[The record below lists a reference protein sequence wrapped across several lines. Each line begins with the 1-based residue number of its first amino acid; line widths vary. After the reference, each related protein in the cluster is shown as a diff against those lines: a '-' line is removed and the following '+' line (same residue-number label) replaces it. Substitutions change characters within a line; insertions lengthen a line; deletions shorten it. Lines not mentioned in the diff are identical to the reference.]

1 MSEQT
6 DSASAWVLAHAKAMP
21 DAPAVDSPWTRLSYR
36 QLAER
41 MLSLAGHL
49 RAAGVKRGE
58 RVLIALPLGCAA
70 VVAGLAVQALG
81 ACAVELDRETSAASL
96 DAILAQTGA
105 RHAFLFGQDTRRWTA
120 RTQLTHLWVVH
131 SARPPERMRGL
142 LAPAACTWVQ
152 EDGSVDP
159 EARAEALESPPP
171 TPPEAH
177 ASIVYTSG
185 STGTPRGVIQT
196 FGNIAA
202 NTHSIVEYLG
212 LTPRDRAMLI
222 LPLHYC
228 YGKSV
233 LQTHLRVGGSVFLD
247 PRFMYPRVVLEAMA
261 TEACTGF
268 AGVPLT
274 FELLRRQATPESLA
288 KLNLRYLTQAGGGMA
303 PETVRWTREV
313 FHPAELF
320 VMYGQTEATA
330 RLSYLPPARAQQKAG
345 SIGIAIP
352 GVELRVVG
360 EEGAPLPVGE
370 TGHLVA
376 RGANVTPGYLGAPED
391 TRSILRDGWLWTGD
405 LAWRDADGFFFLEG
419 RAKEILKIGGHR
431 VSPAELE
438 HTLARHPAVLEV
450 AVVGVPDELGGEAAV
465 AVVVI
470 QPDTPLRE
478 ESLRRFCRE
487 SLPAHKV
494 PRHVMFTEA
503 LPRGPNGKVLKA
515 ELRMHVMSPVSSL
528 ESRPSR

>member
-1 MSEQT
+1 
-6 DSASAWVLAHAKAMP
+6 
-21 DAPAVDSPWTRLSYR
+21 
-36 QLAER
+36 
-41 MLSLAGHL
+41 
-49 RAAGVKRGE
+49 
-58 RVLIALPLGCAA
+58 
-70 VVAGLAVQALG
+70 
-81 ACAVELDRETSAASL
+81 L
-96 DAILAQTGA
+96 DAILTQTGA
-105 RHAFLFGQDTRRWTA
+105 RHAFLFGQDARRWTA
-120 RTQLTHLWVVH
+120 RTPLTHLWVVH
-131 SARPPERMRGL
+131 PTRPPERMRES
-142 LAPAACTWVQ
+142 LARAACTWLQ
-152 EDGSVDP
+152 EDGAVDP
-159 EARAEALESPPP
+159 EACAEALDAPLSM
-171 TPPEAH
+171 PPEAH
-177 ASIVYTSG
+177 AAIVYTSG

-202 NTHSIVEYLG
+202 NTRSIVEYLG

-247 PRFMYPRVVLEAMA
+247 PRFMYPRVVLEAMV

-274 FELLRRQATPESLA
+274 FELLRRQAAPELLA
-288 KLNLRYLTQAGGGMA
+288 KLTLRYLTQAGGGMA
-303 PETVRWTREV
+303 PDTVRWTREV

-330 RLSYLPPARAQQKAG
+330 RLSYLPPACAPRKEG

-360 EEGAPLPVGE
+360 EEGTPLPVGE

-376 RGANVTPGYLGAPED
+376 RGANVTPGYLDAPED
-391 TRSILRDGWLWTGD
+391 TRALLRDGWLWTGD
-405 LAWRDADGFFFLEG
+405 LAWRDTDGFFFLVG
-419 RAKEILKIGGHR
+419 RARDVLKVNGHR
-431 VSPAELE
+431 VSPTELE

-450 AVVGVPDELGGEAAV
+450 AVVGVPDALGGEVAV
-465 AVVVI
+465 AVVVR
-470 QPDTPLRE
+470 QPDTPLHE

-494 PRHVMFTEA
+494 PRHVMFMAA

-515 ELRMHVMSPVSSL
+515 QLRTHVMSPESSL
-528 ESRPSR
+528 AARPSR